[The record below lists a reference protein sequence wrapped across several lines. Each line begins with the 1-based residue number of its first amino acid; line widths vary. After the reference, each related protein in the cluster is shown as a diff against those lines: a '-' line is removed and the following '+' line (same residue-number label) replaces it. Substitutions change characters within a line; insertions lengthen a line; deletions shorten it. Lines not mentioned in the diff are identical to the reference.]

1 MDKEVANVETLRVVA
16 DREYMEGM
24 GLRVAP
30 AVSCRQGT
38 LAGLRWS
45 DCDGRPEA
53 CDATTTEAA
62 GYCWPSAIGG
72 SIGSEIYRSSGRDRH
87 IHGRKRRHREW

>member
-1 MDKEVANVETLRVVA
+1 MDKEIANVETLRVVA

-30 AVSCRQGT
+30 DVCCRQGT

-45 DCDGRPEA
+45 ARGLRCDGRRGCGLLLA
-53 CDATTTEAA
+53 F
-62 GYCWPSAIGG
+62 S
-72 SIGSEIYRSSGRDRH
+72 DR
-87 IHGRKRRHREW
+87 W